1 MLKDH
6 KNFFIGVLVISL
18 IFTFSLTIYAFP
30 EDAYLKD
37 VPNSSDHPLIS
48 RFKGS
53 YIRYYDHINYDE
65 FTFPFSRLKDTEE
78 DKKVEGEI
86 TKNFYV
92 IPDGHSVLEVFRN
105 YEIALEEAGFET
117 IRMQKK
123 DLGHGI
129 SSQIYSKVNWDSC
142 PGNNFNG
149 VGVHYDSGDQSY
161 LAAKLERSEGDVYI
175 SLYVADHGIHGGNWG
190 EERPA
195 VYQVVVVE
203 KEMKTDLVTAGSI
216 IQDIKSKGK
225 VSIYGVYFDTDSA
238 KIKSESEPSVKEIAK
253 VLNDNHDLNLYIVG
267 HTDDT
272 GEFEYNMDLSQR
284 RAESLVNVLVE
295 EYDISRNR
303 LKPAGVGP
311 LAPKASNETE
321 DGRAKNRRVEL
332 VRM

>member
-1 MLKDH
+1 M
-6 KNFFIGVLVISL
+6 VISL
-18 IFTFSLTIYAFP
+18 IFTFSLTIYALP
-30 EDAYLKD
+30 EDAQLKD
-37 VPNSSDHPLIS
+37 VPNSSDHPHIP

-78 DKKVEGEI
+78 DKKIEGEI

-123 DLGHGI
+123 DFGHGI
-129 SSQIYSKVNWDSC
+129 SSQIYSKVNWNSC

-149 VGVHYDSGDQSY
+149 VGVYYDSGDQSY

-195 VYQVVVVE
+195 VYQVVVEE
-203 KEMKTDLVTAGSI
+203 KEMRTGLVTAGSI

-295 EYDISRNR
+295 EYDISRNL